1 MRFGVAGLGNHAIN
15 RVMPVIAD
23 SGHEISAI
31 YSRNIDKARKEAQK
45 YNSKPFD
52 NFETFIEQGEYE
64 AIYIA
69 SPNFLH
75 YGQTKAALS
84 SGRHVLLEKQMTLDT
99 DQARELLS
107 LASEKGLKLAIGF
120 HMRFHPAVNEL
131 KRMVSSEE
139 LGDISYMN
147 GMWCSL
153 STRTYD
159 DPDNKWWREEEKVGG
174 GAVMGT
180 GVHVMDTMN
189 YILGAYPDRISAFR
203 NPTGEVIERTEH
215 VTMQYGSIIADIIA
229 SRDMKYPMNNL
240 TIYGTKGT
248 VVATN
253 LFSTAVETSI
263 IKDGRK
269 LKDFKGANPYREE
282 IRAFVSLVQKGE
294 SNIATGKDGY
304 EVVRM
309 VNYAFEADRDSKV
322 IQL

>member
-75 YGQTKAALS
+75 YEQTKAALN

-131 KRMVSSEE
+131 KRMVSSGE

-215 VTMQYGSIIADIIA
+215 VTMQYGSLIADVIA

-240 TIYGTKGT
+240 TIFGTKGT

-282 IRAFVSLVQKGE
+282 VRAFVSLVQKGE
-294 SNIATGKDGY
+294 STIATGKDGY

-322 IQL
+322 VQL